1 MPGTRARLPTLLDLG
16 GALAPS
22 GAARVALCSWFA
34 VVCGVTVA
42 VWTRSL
48 SVVAIAS
55 SPRRIAEGQLWRLL
69 TCAFVVQRPL
79 VASVLALVGLTLLTA
94 VLCGFRLLWV
104 TAFAGHVGSTLL
116 AYTTLGLYRLAEPH
130 AFQGLLSRPDYGVS
144 AISAAWL
151 GAVAAAGW
159 TRRGQTLEGR
169 AAIALVCAA
178 IALFAWMLRGGLTVL
193 DSDHIFA
200 FAVGVT
206 LALAL
211 PRGASRPFQ
220 RQKAL
225 VDLHRA

>member
-1 MPGTRARLPTLLDLG
+1 MHVFGSALLIALLALPAAAQSRKSKPKPTDALTPPPVTAPPAPAPPASAQPAAPLPGTQPALP
-16 GALAPS
+16 
-22 GAARVALCSWFA
+22 AAKPK
-34 VVCGVTVA
+34 G
-42 VWTRSL
+42 
-48 SVVAIAS
+48 
-55 SPRRIAEGQLWRLL
+55 EG
-69 TCAFVVQRPL
+69 
-79 VASVLALVGLTLLTA
+79 
-94 VLCGFRLLWV
+94 
-104 TAFAGHVGSTLL
+104 
-116 AYTTLGLYRLAEPH
+116 TTLGLYRLAEPH

-169 AAIALVCAA
+169 AAIALACAA
-178 IALFAWMLRGGLTVL
+178 IALFAWMLRGALTVL

-200 FAVGVT
+200 FAVG

-211 PRGASRPFQ
+211 TLPRGAMRPFQ